1 MRPVT
6 TFGSPSKAFHCAC
19 RIDTHPREPAR
30 HNVGSPRVRLP
41 RASCTPPDRR
51 ERRGASGDLCL
62 SRLHRLT
69 DHSLVGW
76 PRPGPPYPPGVFTAQ
91 HSLRCVCQPPSGP
104 RGRREKLIW
113 SLAQECKSLPAKR
126 LEIKLDQGAHRLGM
140 PYPRGL
146 MRGESQGH
154 RSTNAESQGQVSDL
168 RPQGASSWYFATCIS
183 RGVVT
188 GPGKGS
194 ALGIPRNVSRLAS
207 SPRHVLQGYA
217 LSAVAP
223 RGLLGRPGCNALP

>member
-69 DHSLVGW
+69 DHSLAGW
-76 PRPGPPYPPGVFTAQ
+76 PRPGPPCPPGVFTAQ

-140 PYPRGL
+140 PYPPRGL
-146 MRGESQGH
+146 SRRRVTGSPVHKRGVTGSSRRLACARH
-154 RSTNAESQGQVSDL
+154 KFLVSL
-168 RPQGASSWYFATCIS
+168 ATCIS
-183 RGVVT
+183 RGEVT

-194 ALGIPRNVSRLAS
+194 ALGIPRNVSRLHATFCND
-207 SPRHVLQGYA
+207 VL
-217 LSAVAP
+217 S
-223 RGLLGRPGCNALP
+223 